1 MGLEVRRSRDVLW
14 VVRLGDPNPVRITR
28 NVLTKKSHLCLKES
42 MFDAHVRPG
51 EHARNLFEVAA
62 EESVSAANERLEGNR
77 LTILV

>member
-1 MGLEVRRSRDVLW
+1 
-14 VVRLGDPNPVRITR
+14 
-28 NVLTKKSHLCLKES
+28 

-77 LTILV
+77 LTLLVQVNLAVKKDALAISCHLLQQRVSTHVFA